1 MNNYICINGKKV
13 ELTAEQIKLL
23 GLETESEI
31 AKLARLSREGKAS
44 EHYKVHD
51 VIESYGKIFEIVGI
65 GHDIDA
71 LTGRNNTVTLR
82 TIVNLGKTIFHT
94 EACPMGYKESA
105 LRDYFEKGCV
115 TEWLPA
121 EIKDHMRTVKK
132 LTANCNGELEEI
144 VCTSFPFSESELF
157 GSAIYS
163 PVEEGRRYEAFAT
176 SEDRIFTDIAGNAMW
191 CWTRSPYTDTSN
203 AFCLVSSSGT
213 ADINFDNY
221 AGGVAC
227 GFCV

>member
-1 MNNYICINGKKV
+1 MNNYICINGKKA

-31 AKLARLSREGKAS
+31 AKLARLSREGRAA

-51 VIESYGKIFEIVGI
+51 KIIVDGKTFEIVGI

-82 TIVNLGKTIFHT
+82 TIVSPGKTIFHT
-94 EACPMGYKESA
+94 KACPLGYKESA
-105 LRDYFEKGCV
+105 LRDYLEKGYV
-115 TEWLPA
+115 AEWFPV
-121 EIKDHMRTVKK
+121 EIKDHMRIVKK
-132 LTANCNGELEEI
+132 LTANSGGDLEEI
-144 VCTSFPFSESELF
+144 DCCAFPFSESELF

-176 SEDRIFTDIAGNAMW
+176 RKDRFFTDIAGNPMW
-191 CWTRSPYTDTSN
+191 YWTRSPYTNNPDV
-203 AFCLVSSSGT
+203 FCSVSSLDAPIIS
-213 ADINFDNY
+213 Y
-221 AGGVAC
+221 AGNVSGVAC

>member
-1 MNNYICINGKKV
+1 MNNYICINGKKA

-31 AKLARLSREGKAS
+31 AKLARLSREGRAA
-44 EHYKVHD
+44 EYYKVHD
-51 VIESYGKIFEIVGI
+51 KIIVDGKTFEIVGI

-82 TIVNLGKTIFHT
+82 TIVSPDKTIFHT
-94 EACPMGYKESA
+94 KACPMGYKESA

-115 TEWLPA
+115 TEWFPA
-121 EIKDHMRTVKK
+121 EIKDHMRLVNK
-132 LTANCNGELEEI
+132 LTANYKGELDEI

-176 SEDRIFTDIAGNAMW
+176 RKDRFFTDIAGNPVR
-191 CWTRSPYTDTSN
+191 CWTRSPSTNCSN
-203 AFCLVSSSGT
+203 GFCGVSSSG
-213 ADINFDNY
+213 AAYYYYANY
-221 AGGVAC
+221 AYGVAC

>member
-1 MNNYICINGKKV
+1 MNNYICINGKKA

-31 AKLARLSREGKAS
+31 AKLARLSREGRAA

-51 VIESYGKIFEIVGI
+51 KIIVGGKTFEIVGI

-82 TIVNLGKTIFHT
+82 TIVSPGKTIFN
-94 EACPMGYKESA
+94 EKECPLGYKDSYIRAIWEQDVA
-105 LRDYFEKGCV
+105 MWF
-115 TEWLPA
+115 PA
-121 EIKDHMRTVKK
+121 EIKDHMRIVNK
-132 LTANCNGELEEI
+132 LTATQKGDLDEVL
-144 VCTSFPFSESELF
+144 CTVFPFSESELF

-176 SEDRIFTDIAGNAMW
+176 SKDRIFTDIEGKAMW
-191 CWTRSPYTDTSN
+191 CWTRSPRTSDSSN
-203 AFCLVSSSGT
+203 FCFVSSSGAAGYSS
-213 ADINFDNY
+213 ADY
-221 AGGVAC
+221 ASGVAC

>member
-1 MNNYICINGKKV
+1 MNNYICINGKKA

-31 AKLARLSREGKAS
+31 AKLARLSREGKAA

-82 TIVNLGKTIFHT
+82 TIVGPGKTVFHT
-94 EACPMGYKESA
+94 QACPLGYKKSA

-121 EIKDHMRTVKK
+121 EIKDHMRVVKK
-132 LTANCNGELEEI
+132 LTANSGGDLEEI
-144 VCTSFPFSESELF
+144 DCCAFPFSESELF

-176 SEDRIFTDIAGNAMW
+176 SKDRIFTDIAGNAMW
-191 CWTRSPYTDTSN
+191 CWTRSPLAGYPHY
-203 AFCLVSSSGT
+203 FCSVSLLGT
-213 ADINFDNY
+213 ASNTG
-221 AGGVAC
+221 ATSVGGVAC

>member
-1 MNNYICINGKKV
+1 MNNYICINGKKA

-31 AKLARLSREGKAS
+31 AKLARLSREGRAA

-51 VIESYGKIFEIVGI
+51 KIIVDGKTFEIIGI
-65 GHDIDA
+65 GHDVDA

-82 TIVNLGKTIFHT
+82 TIVSPGKTIFHIA
-94 EACPMGYKESA
+94 ACPLGYKESA

-115 TEWLPA
+115 TEWFPA
-121 EIKDHMRTVKK
+121 EIKDHMRVVNK
-132 LTANCNGELEEI
+132 LTANRNGELEEI

-176 SEDRIFTDIAGNAMW
+176 SKDRIFTDTAGNAMW
-191 CWTRSPYTDTSN
+191 CWTRSPHTNYSGS
-203 AFCLVSSSGT
+203 FCSVSSSGT
-213 ADINFDNY
+213 ANY
-221 AGGVAC
+221 NIAIGAGGVAC

>member
-1 MNNYICINGKKV
+1 MNNYICINGKKA

-31 AKLARLSREGKAS
+31 AKLARLSREGKAA

-82 TIVNLGKTIFHT
+82 TIVSPGKTIFHIG
-94 EACPMGYKESA
+94 ACPLGYKESA
-105 LRDYFEKGCV
+105 LRNYFEKGCV
-115 TEWLPA
+115 TEWFPA
-121 EIKDHMRTVKK
+121 EIKDHMRLVNK
-132 LTANCNGELEEI
+132 LTANYKGKLDEI

-163 PVEEGRRYEAFAT
+163 PVEEGKRYEAFAT
-176 SEDRIFTDIAGNAMW
+176 SKDRIFTDIAGNVMW
-191 CWTRSPYTDTSN
+191 CWTRSPYAGNSGD
-203 AFCLVSSSGT
+203 FCDVSSSGT
-213 ADINFDNY
+213 V
-221 AGGVAC
+221 GGLGANNAHGVTC

>member
-1 MNNYICINGKKV
+1 MNNY
-13 ELTAEQIKLL
+13 QIKLL

-51 VIESYGKIFEIVGI
+51 KIIVDGKTFEIIGI
-65 GHDIDA
+65 GHDVDA

-82 TIVNLGKTIFHT
+82 TIVSPGKTMFHIA
-94 EACPMGYKESA
+94 ACPLGYKESA

-115 TEWLPA
+115 TEWLPV
-121 EIKDHMRTVKK
+121 EIKDHMRVVNK

-176 SEDRIFTDIAGNAMW
+176 SEDRIFTDTAGNAMW
-191 CWTRSPYTDTSN
+191 CWTRSPYTADSN
-203 AFCLVSSSGT
+203 YFCFVSSLGT
-213 ADINFDNY
+213 ATFNY
-221 AGGVAC
+221 AYCAYGVAC

>member
-1 MNNYICINGKKV
+1 MNNYICINGKKA

-31 AKLARLSREGKAS
+31 AKLARLSREGKAA

-65 GHDIDA
+65 GHDIDD

-82 TIVNLGKTIFHT
+82 TIVSPGRTIFHT

-115 TEWLPA
+115 TEWLPV
-121 EIKDHMRTVKK
+121 EIKDHMRIVKK
-132 LTANCNGELEEI
+132 LTANHKGELDEI
-144 VCTSFPFSESELF
+144 ACTSFPFSESELF

-191 CWTRSPYTDTSN
+191 CWTRSPYTGNSN
-203 AFCLVSSSGT
+203 YFCYVSSSGAT
-213 ADINFDNY
+213 YGNNANNAI
-221 AGGVAC
+221 GVAC

>member
-1 MNNYICINGKKV
+1 MNNYICINGKKA

-31 AKLARLSREGKAS
+31 AKLARLSREGKAA

-82 TIVNLGKTIFHT
+82 TIVSPGKTIFHT

-115 TEWLPA
+115 TEWFPV
-121 EIKDHMRTVKK
+121 EIKDHMRLVNK
-132 LTANCNGELEEI
+132 LTANYKGELDEI

-191 CWTRSPYTDTSN
+191 CWTRSPLTGHSGY
-203 AFCLVSSSGT
+203 FCSLGSSGW
-213 ADINFDNY
+213 AGDSGANG

>member
-1 MNNYICINGKKV
+1 MNNYICINGKKA

-51 VIESYGKIFEIVGI
+51 KIIVDGKTFEIIGI
-65 GHDIDA
+65 GHDVDA

-82 TIVNLGKTIFHT
+82 TIVSPGKTIFHIA
-94 EACPMGYKESA
+94 ACPLGYKEST

-115 TEWLPA
+115 TEWLPV

-132 LTANCNGELEEI
+132 LTANYKGELDEI
-144 VCTSFPFSESELF
+144 ACTSFPFSESELF

-176 SEDRIFTDIAGNAMW
+176 SEDRIFTDIAGNAMC
-191 CWTRSPYTDTSN
+191 CWTRSPYTNYSGY
-203 AFCLVSSSGT
+203 FCIVSSSGT
-213 ADINFDNY
+213 AYDY
-221 AGGVAC
+221 GAGDASDVAC

>member
-1 MNNYICINGKKV
+1 MNNYICINGKKA

-31 AKLARLSREGKAS
+31 AKLARLSREGRAA
-44 EHYKVHD
+44 EYYKVHD
-51 VIESYGKIFEIVGI
+51 KIIVDGKIFEIVGI
-65 GHDIDA
+65 GHDVDA

-82 TIVNLGKTIFHT
+82 TIVSPGKTIFHNG
-94 EACPMGYKESA
+94 ACPMGYKESA

-132 LTANCNGELEEI
+132 LTANYNGELDEI
-144 VCTSFPFSESELF
+144 ACTSFPFSESELF
-157 GSAIYS
+157 GSAINS
-163 PVEEGRRYEAFAT
+163 PIEEGRRYEAFAT
-176 SEDRIFTDIAGNAMW
+176 SKDRIFTDIAGNAMW
-191 CWTRSPYTDTSN
+191 CWTRSPYTNDSDY
-203 AFCLVSSSGT
+203 FCGVSSLGIT
-213 ADINFDNY
+213 GGDLAGNAD
-221 AGGVAC
+221 GVAC

>member
-1 MNNYICINGKKV
+1 MNNYICINGKKA

-44 EHYKVHD
+44 EYYKVHD

-65 GHDIDA
+65 GHDIDSI
-71 LTGRNNTVTLR
+71 TGRNNTVTLR
-82 TIVNLGKTIFHT
+82 SIVSPVKTIFHT
-94 EACPMGYKESA
+94 KACPLGYKESA

-132 LTANCNGELEEI
+132 LTANYKGELDEI
-144 VCTSFPFSESELF
+144 VCTAFPFSESELF

-176 SEDRIFTDIAGNAMW
+176 RKDRFFTDIAGNPMW
-191 CWTRSPYTDTSN
+191 YWTRSPYTNISN
-203 AFCLVSSSGT
+203 SFCGVSSSG
-213 ADINFDNY
+213 AASNYNAGY